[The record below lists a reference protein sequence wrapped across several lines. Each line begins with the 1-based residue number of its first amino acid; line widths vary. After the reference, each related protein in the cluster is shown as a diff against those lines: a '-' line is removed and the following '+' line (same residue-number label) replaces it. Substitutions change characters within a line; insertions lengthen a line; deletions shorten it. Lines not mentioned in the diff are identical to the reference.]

1 MTQIFMN
8 TEQTNIM
15 SDQVPARFD
24 AFRIHNDDN
33 GYRAAVESISR
44 QDLSDGDVVIKVHYS
59 GINYK
64 DALAGTGKGKIL
76 RRYPLNGG
84 IDAAGIIIS
93 SESERFSPG
102 DEVLVTGSGLS
113 ETRDGG
119 YAQYLRMDSAW
130 VVPLPSG
137 LSMLEAMT
145 LGTAGFTAAMSL
157 YRMEINGQKPEQGPI
172 VVTGATGGVGSIAID
187 ILSTAGYEVHAISGK
202 TEQFDWLESLGAS
215 QCFSRHDLDWGKRP
229 LESARWAGCVDSV
242 GGEMLSG
249 IAASISPW
257 GNIASCGLAGGISL
271 NTTVL
276 PFIIRGVSLLG
287 IDSPMCPYSIR
298 EAIWPRLASDWKPRH
313 LDDICHQQVGLEGMT
328 EIFDRILAGQSL
340 GRVVVKL

>member
-1 MTQIFMN
+1 
-8 TEQTNIM
+8 M
-15 SDQVPARFD
+15 SDQLPARFE
-24 AFRIHNDDN
+24 AFRIHNDDD
-33 GYRAAVESISR
+33 GYRAGVEYISLD
-44 QDLSDGDVVIKVHYS
+44 DLNEGDVVIKVHFS
-59 GINYK
+59 SINFK

-76 RRYPLNGG
+76 RRFPMNGG
-84 IDAAGIIIS
+84 IDAAGIVVS
-93 SESERFSPG
+93 SESERFNAG

-130 VVPLPSG
+130 VVPLPGG

-157 YRMEINGQKPEQGPI
+157 YRMEINGQKPGQGPI

-187 ILSTAGYEVHAISGK
+187 ILSTAGYQVHAISGK
-202 TEQFDWLESLGAS
+202 TEQFGWLESLGAS
-215 QCFSRHDLDWGKRP
+215 QCFSRHDLEWGKRP

-242 GGEMLSG
+242 GGDMLSG
-249 IAASISPW
+249 IAAAIMPW
-257 GNIASCGLAGGISL
+257 GNIASCGLAGGINL

-298 EAIWPRLASDWKPRH
+298 EEIWPRLASDWKPRH
-313 LDDICHQQVGLEGMT
+313 LDEICHQQVGLDGMA

>member
-1 MTQIFMN
+1 
-8 TEQTNIM
+8 M
-15 SDQVPARFD
+15 SESVPGSFK
-24 AFRIHNDDN
+24 AFRIHNDDD
-33 GYRAAVESISR
+33 GYRAGVESVSLE
-44 QDLSDGDVVIKVHYS
+44 DLSEGDVTIKVHFS
-59 GINYK
+59 GINFK

-76 RRYPLNGG
+76 RRFPLNGG
-84 IDAAGIIIS
+84 IDAAGTVIS
-93 SESERFSPG
+93 SVSERFNTG

-119 YAQYLRMDSAW
+119 YSEYLRLDSAW
-130 VVPLPSG
+130 LVPLPPG

-202 TEQFDWLESLGAS
+202 TEQFGWLESLGAS
-215 QCFSRHDLDWGKRP
+215 ECYSRHDLEWGKRP

-249 IAASISPW
+249 IAAAIKPW
-257 GNIASCGLAGGISL
+257 GNIASCGLAGGVAL

-287 IDSPMCPYSIR
+287 IDSPSCPYSIR
-298 EAIWPRLASDWKPRH
+298 EEIWPRLAGAWKPRH
-313 LDDICHQQVGLEGMT
+313 LDEICHEQVALDGMS
-328 EIFDRILAGQSL
+328 EIFNRILAGQSL

>member
-33 GYRAAVESISR
+33 GYRAAVESISL

-313 LDDICHQQVGLEGMT
+313 LDDICHQQVGPEGMT

>member
-33 GYRAAVESISR
+33 GYRAAVESISL

-59 GINYK
+59 GIKYK

>member
-1 MTQIFMN
+1 
-8 TEQTNIM
+8 M
-15 SDQVPARFD
+15 SDSVPGSFN
-24 AFRIHNDDN
+24 AFRIHNDDD
-33 GYRAAVESISR
+33 GYRAGVESVSLD
-44 QDLSDGDVVIKVHYS
+44 DLSEGDVTIKVHFS
-59 GINYK
+59 GINFK

-76 RRYPLNGG
+76 RRFPLNGG
-84 IDAAGIIIS
+84 IDAAGTVIS
-93 SESERFSPG
+93 SASEHFSPD
-102 DEVLVTGSGLS
+102 DEVLITGSGLS
-113 ETRDGG
+113 EIRDGG
-119 YAQYLRMDSAW
+119 YSEYLRLDSDW
-130 VVPLPSG
+130 LVPLPSG

-202 TEQFDWLESLGAS
+202 SGAVRLAGKPGRQPVLSRGTTWNGVNAPWKAPAGPVASTAWEEKCSAGLPRRSSLGATS
-215 QCFSRHDLDWGKRP
+215 PVAAWP
-229 LESARWAGCVDSV
+229 VVSA
-242 GGEMLSG
+242 
-249 IAASISPW
+249 
-257 GNIASCGLAGGISL
+257 L

-287 IDSPMCPYSIR
+287 IDSPNCPYSIR
-298 EAIWPRLASDWKPRH
+298 EEIWPRLAGACKPRH
-313 LDDICHQQVGLEGMT
+313 LDEICHEQVALDGMS